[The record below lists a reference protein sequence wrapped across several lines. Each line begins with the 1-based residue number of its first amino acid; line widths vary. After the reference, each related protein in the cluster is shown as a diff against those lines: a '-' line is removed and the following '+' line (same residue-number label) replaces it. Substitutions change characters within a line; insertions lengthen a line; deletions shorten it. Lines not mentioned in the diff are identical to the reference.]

1 MSRPILVFLLLCIH
15 LEVKAQKWSLADYE
29 DFTWESFYRY
39 EPAYQVLDPS
49 DIDYPLLHA
58 AIFYVSN
65 EYRTKQG
72 LPAFRYSYKIEK
84 LAADHAGDMVKHNFY
99 GHQSKI
105 RNKRKLRDRFQI
117 VGLNP
122 PLIAENI
129 SATAGIDY
137 EYGKRIYPPTSPG
150 EFIYQ
155 GKESEPVPYHS
166 YISYA
171 REIVQLW
178 IDSPGHRANL
188 VNPGL
193 NQMAAGCAIYPE
205 KSFYNMPYFINVQ
218 CFSNE

>member
-1 MSRPILVFLLLCIH
+1 MSRLILVFLLSMILIDA
-15 LEVKAQKWSLADYE
+15 KAQNWAFADYE
-29 DFTWESFYRY
+29 HFTWEAFYRY

-58 AIFYVSN
+58 AVFYVSN
-65 EYRTKQG
+65 EYRAKQG
-72 LPAFRYSYKIEK
+72 LPTFRYSYKIEK
-84 LAADHAGDMVKHNFY
+84 LAADHAHDMVKHDFY

-105 RNKRKLRDRFQI
+105 RNKRNLRDRFQI

-150 EFIYQ
+150 EYIYQ
-155 GKESEPVPYHS
+155 GKKPESVPYHS

-171 REIVQLW
+171 KEIVQLW

-188 VNPGL
+188 LNPRL
-193 NQMAAGCAIYPE
+193 NQMATGCAIYPE

-218 CFSNE
+218 CFSNK